1 MRYDTDADDARH
13 LDDGRIDI
21 LLAKYDDAIVGRC
34 IASLRGAPDAEDV
47 AQNVKLRLLREFHA
61 GKRYVALPYRV
72 VVHQVIS
79 WTIGDYFGQ
88 RPTDSPLP
96 EGWEPSVADGA
107 EAVDSRYHL
116 MGLFA
121 DLPERSRRVLE
132 LFYVLGLQHDQIAR
146 RLGITR
152 NNVDQALYRGHQ
164 RLRETLSGG

>member
-34 IASLRGAPDAEDV
+34 IAALRGAADAEDV

-61 GKRYVALPYRV
+61 GRRYGALPYRV
-72 VVHQVIS
+72 IVHQVV
-79 WTIGDYFGQ
+79 TYTVRDYFER
-88 RPTDSPLP
+88 RPTDAPLP
-96 EGWEPSVADGA
+96 EGWEPTVPSGA

-121 DLPERSRRVLE
+121 DLPERARRVLE
-132 LFYVLGLQHDQIAR
+132 LFYIVGLEHDEIADQ
-146 RLGITR
+146 LGITR
-152 NNVDQALYRGHQ
+152 NNVDQALYRGHT
-164 RLRETLSGG
+164 RLRQTLSDG